1 MARKPKNPA
10 ETADQDARPRGSL
23 AELGQLWAHVA
34 PYKLAVA
41 GAIVALAAA
50 AGTVLVMGI
59 GLRTLVDEGFTS
71 GDSGPLDQALF
82 GLLGV
87 IVVLALATYSR
98 YSLVSWLGERVVADL
113 RSKVFAHVLSLDPTF
128 FETTR
133 TGEVMSRITT
143 DTTLLQV
150 VIGSSASVAMRNIL
164 LLAGG
169 LVMLAVTSPKLTL
182 MVVLFVPVVVAPII
196 LIGRRVRVLSRASQD
211 RVADVGAQV
220 EESLNAARTI
230 QAFCHEG
237 QESDQFTARVEDSFA
252 VAVRRIRARAARTA
266 IVIML
271 VFGGVGTILWIGG
284 YDVLAGR
291 ISAGE
296 LSAFV
301 FYAVVVAGATGAV
314 SEVIGDLQRAAGAT
328 ERLGELLATRPAISA
343 PDDPKPLPET
353 AAGAVTFEDL
363 TFHYPARPD
372 HAALEG
378 FDLKVLP
385 GERLALVG
393 PSGAGKTTVF
403 QLLLRFYDP
412 GAGRITFDGV
422 DLRDADPKAVRARIG
437 LVAQDPVI
445 FSTTAAENIRYGR
458 PDASDA
464 DVREAARAA
473 AALDFIEEM
482 PQGFDT
488 YLGEKGVRLSGGQ
501 RQRIAIARAILRDP
515 ALLLLD
521 EATSALDAESERLVQ
536 EALARLMS
544 KRTSIVIAHRL
555 ATVLE
560 ADRIVVMDQGRIV
573 ATGRH
578 ADLMA
583 AGGLYAR
590 LAKLQFDQARA
601 GAVQGEG
608 VEPEALSVPSV

>member
-1 MARKPKNPA
+1 
-10 ETADQDARPRGSL
+10 
-23 AELGQLWAHVA
+23 
-34 PYKLAVA
+34 
-41 GAIVALAAA
+41 
-50 AGTVLVMGI
+50 
-59 GLRTLVDEGFTS
+59 
-71 GDSGPLDQALF
+71 
-82 GLLGV
+82 
-87 IVVLALATYSR
+87 
-98 YSLVSWLGERVVADL
+98 
-113 RSKVFAHVLSLDPTF
+113 
-128 FETTR
+128 
-133 TGEVMSRITT
+133 
-143 DTTLLQV
+143 
-150 VIGSSASVAMRNIL
+150 
-164 LLAGG
+164 
-169 LVMLAVTSPKLTL
+169 

-252 VAVRRIRARAARTA
+252 VAVRRIRARAAMTA